1 MADIY
6 DLVQKKLSQG
16 GGRNQFYDQTADIAM
31 QIPQMIQNQ
40 RDAAKVSRQDSVNNL
55 VQLMEH
61 VNTPEGFAT
70 INSSIEKL
78 SNESGG
84 DSETL
89 TTLSVLKGINRNS
102 RENYETFKTGVDRGF
117 EYINSDSFPTE
128 MAEYERLDEIAAKN
142 NFKMFFGEEEYKNKL
157 GKILGK
163 VLR

>member
-55 VQLMEH
+55 VKLMEH

-70 INSSIEKL
+70 IN
-78 SNESGG
+78 
-84 DSETL
+84 
-89 TTLSVLKGINRNS
+89 
-102 RENYETFKTGVDRGF
+102 
-117 EYINSDSFPTE
+117 
-128 MAEYERLDEIAAKN
+128 
-142 NFKMFFGEEEYKNKL
+142 
-157 GKILGK
+157 
-163 VLR
+163 